1 MSRQKAAGRVD
12 ERSVI
17 TVVVPGCRAC
27 LPLLVPLC
35 AVSTFLTD

>member
-17 TVVVPGCRAC
+17 NVMRPARVS
-27 LPLLVPLC
+27 LPVYHCLVPLC
-35 AVSTFLTD
+35 AVSTF